1 VGEGYAGS
9 GQVVGVD
16 LHRRRSVIVRI
27 DAVTGEQLD
36 CVRIETSRAKWVTG
50 VRTAGAAARGAI
62 AATFGWYWAVDTLL
76 AAGADVHLAHPR
88 GMVGMNDRRV
98 KNDERDARDLA
109 DLLRVHRFAEAYV
122 APLEVRELR
131 ELVRWRQKLVDYR
144 RSVKASLHA
153 VLGKCGVIPELG
165 DMFGPGGQKILDSL
179 HLPEPYASRV
189 ACQRRLLVVLD
200 REITAVEI
208 ATVARLKDDPQFQA
222 LLRLR
227 GIGPIFASIFLA
239 EIGDVTRFPSPDA
252 LACWAGLTP
261 RHRESDLK
269 AHRGSI
275 SKQGSRILRWALIE
289 ACQRSCEPYVAQAKA
304 NIVARRGRKA
314 ANIAKVA
321 AARRLTKVVYYTLR
335 DGQAR
340 CLQTQP
346 S

>member
-36 CVRIETSRAKWVTG
+36 CVRIENSRAKLVTE
-50 VRTAGAAARGAI
+50 VLKAGAAPRVAI
-62 AATFGWYWAVDTLL
+62 EATFGWYWAVDTLL

-165 DMFGPGGQKILDSL
+165 D
-179 HLPEPYASRV
+179 
-189 ACQRRLLVVLD
+189 
-200 REITAVEI
+200 AVHH
-208 ATVARLKDDPQFQA
+208 
-222 LLRLR
+222 
-227 GIGPIFASIFLA
+227 
-239 EIGDVTRFPSPDA
+239 
-252 LACWAGLTP
+252 
-261 RHRESDLK
+261 RHRGGVK
-269 AHRGSI
+269 WG
-275 SKQGSRILRWALIE
+275 
-289 ACQRSCEPYVAQAKA
+289 V
-304 NIVARRGRKA
+304 
-314 ANIAKVA
+314 
-321 AARRLTKVVYYTLR
+321 
-335 DGQAR
+335 
-340 CLQTQP
+340 
-346 S
+346 